1 MASKRHLSEVSRPS
15 GDVIGWSPVHPL
27 QGFPGFTSPGT
38 FRPRAFSAPRRFA
51 PPPTRLPYSMQ
62 APPMGFREPDL
73 HHPSGL
79 APEDGGAWPSPSS
92 MAALPKLNC
101 NVRRSALES
110 GPKPHL
116 RLEPDAT
123 PRKRGTRTGR
133 YAGSRGV
140 RPTRTI
146 LEEATGEQRRRSVRS
161 SGDTVSN
168 AAPKRALDSVRPAA
182 PTTEAAATA
191 DRRSPPVTDP
201 PCQSVRKPPA
211 PRSTPTE
218 IGLRVQGTLPGKH
231 RVESALPTQD
241 QRLDFPANGS
251 IEAARLSEGDDRSHH
266 HPSTSFPG

>member
-1 MASKRHLSEVSRPS
+1 LKRHLSEVLRPS
-15 GDVIGWSPVHPL
+15 GDIIGWSPVHPL

-79 APEDGGAWPSPSS
+79 TPEDGGAWPSPSS

-110 GPKPHL
+110 GPKPHF

-133 YAGSRGV
+133 YADFRGVQPTRPILEEAARGAATPKRAPRPETRLECGAETRSRFGSTRSASDRSRGV
-140 RPTRTI
+140 RRSTLTSRNGSAMPVRS
-146 LEEATGEQRRRSVRS
+146 EATGPSQH
-161 SGDTVSN
+161 
-168 AAPKRALDSVRPAA
+168 P
-182 PTTEAAATA
+182 
-191 DRRSPPVTDP
+191 DRNR
-201 PCQSVRKPPA
+201 
-211 PRSTPTE
+211 
-218 IGLRVQGTLPGKH
+218 
-231 RVESALPTQD
+231 
-241 QRLDFPANGS
+241 
-251 IEAARLSEGDDRSHH
+251 AARSG
-266 HPSTSFPG
+266 HPAREAQS